1 MRRLVALVAASVLL
15 SGCGAAGEA
24 NPEKI
29 GPEGVDELTIPTP
42 SADPDDF
49 VTAVDNPWLPLEVG
63 RVWTYDVQASAA
75 TSLVVRVEDA
85 PETVAGVTCV
95 VVHSTATDAAG
106 KVLREGDAYYAQ
118 DRRGN
123 VWLLGEETPTR
134 SWRAGVDGAQA
145 GLAMPA
151 SPRDGDGYRME
162 LAPGVA
168 EDRATVLSVTSDST
182 VPAGTFAD
190 TVVVDTHAE
199 VGDLEVT
206 RRWYAEGTGLVEALT
221 TLGGTEQAVLV
232 RVTPAG

>member
-1 MRRLVALVAASVLL
+1 MRRLAALVAASVLL

-42 SADPDDF
+42 SPDPDDF
-49 VTAVDNPWLPLEVG
+49 VGAVDNPWFPLAPG
-63 RVWTYDVQASAA
+63 RVWTYDLSASSA
-75 TSLVVRVEDA
+75 TRLEVRVEDE
-85 PETVAGVTCV
+85 PGTVAGIACA
-95 VVHSTATDAAG
+95 VVHSTATAVNG
-106 KVLREGDAYYAQ
+106 KVIREGDAYYAQ

-123 VWLLGEETPTR
+123 VWLLGEETPAR

-151 SPRDGDGYRME
+151 TPRGGDGYRME

-168 EDRATVLSVTSDST
+168 EDRATVVSVESDST
-182 VPAGTFAD
+182 VPAGTFAA
-190 TVVVDTHAE
+190 TVVTDTHAE
-199 VGDLEVT
+199 VGEPQVT

-221 TLGGTEQAVLV
+221 TLGGTEHAELV
-232 RVTPAG
+232 SVTSP